1 MVILSKQ
8 AEVVANKRY
17 FQKDDDNNTIEDSD
31 GLFHR
36 VAKHVAS
43 ADSRYGTLGVEIE
56 MTTGD
61 FLDMMSNL
69 EFIPNSPTLMNAGTG
84 QGTLSACFVL
94 PISDS
99 MEGIMKAATDSA
111 MVQKF
116 GGGTGFSLSLL
127 RPRGSSIKSTHG
139 IACGPIEVLKTLSRV
154 SSMITQGGK
163 RDGANMAV
171 MSVYHPDIRE
181 FISCKQTEGDLHN
194 FNISVGVDSNFMSA
208 AEAGVTYP
216 LIDPHTKKVTGYES
230 ASDILDII
238 IDGAWKNGE
247 PGVVFLDRIN
257 EDNKVIAAH
266 GEMIAT
272 NPCGEQ
278 PLLPNESCNL
288 GSINLSRFYI
298 DGNESNWRGNIDWD
312 RLAVVTR
319 QSVHFLDNIIDINEY
334 ATPEIKEQTR
344 ATRKIGLGIMGFADL
359 LIQLR
364 IAYNSKLGREVGEG
378 LIQFIREIADD
389 ESIELGKARG
399 TFPSWKESTYESNEP
414 YRNACRLTVAP
425 TGTISML
432 ADCSSGV
439 EPIFALAYR
448 KGNILEGE
456 TLYYIN
462 RNFESDARENGFYS
476 DSLMEHL
483 SNGGSLHTRLE
494 VPTWVKEVY
503 VTAPDI
509 SPLDHVEMQSVFQN
523 HIDSGIS
530 KTINFN
536 NEATKDDVRTAYMS
550 AWRTGCKGI
559 TVYRAGSR
567 DKEVLISG
575 TIAEKTDQLSIIEV
589 EVGVQALS
597 NANAETLISNSVAP
611 SDEPCCDDPF
621 IIHENGCW
629 TCKNCSFGK
638 CDI

>member
-1 MVILSKQ
+1 MNQ
-8 AEVVANKRY
+8 
-17 FQKDDDNNTIEDSD
+17 
-31 GLFHR
+31 
-36 VAKHVAS
+36 
-43 ADSRYGTLGVEIE
+43 
-56 MTTGD
+56 TG
-61 FLDMMSNL
+61 
-69 EFIPNSPTLMNAGTG
+69 A
-84 QGTLSACFVL
+84 
-94 PISDS
+94 
-99 MEGIMKAATDSA
+99 
-111 MVQKF
+111 
-116 GGGTGFSLSLL
+116 
-127 RPRGSSIKSTHG
+127 
-139 IACGPIEVLKTLSRV
+139 
-154 SSMITQGGK
+154 
-163 RDGANMAV
+163 
-171 MSVYHPDIRE
+171 
-181 FISCKQTEGDLHN
+181 
-194 FNISVGVDSNFMSA
+194 
-208 AEAGVTYP
+208 
-216 LIDPHTKKVTGYES
+216 
-230 ASDILDII
+230 
-238 IDGAWKNGE
+238 
-247 PGVVFLDRIN
+247 
-257 EDNKVIAAH
+257 
-266 GEMIAT
+266 
-272 NPCGEQ
+272 
-278 PLLPNESCNL
+278 
-288 GSINLSRFYI
+288 
-298 DGNESNWRGNIDWD
+298 GNIDWN
-312 RLAVVTR
+312 RLEVVTR

-364 IAYNSKLGREVGEG
+364 IAYNSKLGREVGES
-378 LIQFIREIADD
+378 LIKFIREIADD
-389 ESIELGKARG
+389 ESIELGKVRG
-399 TFPSWKESTYESNEP
+399 VFPSWKESTYESDEP

-462 RNFESDARENGFYS
+462 RNFESDAKENGFYS
-476 DSLMEHL
+476 DNLMEHL

-494 VPTWVKEVY
+494 VPTWAKEVY

-509 SPLDHVEMQSVFQN
+509 SPLDHVEMQAVFQK

-536 NEATKDDVRTAYMS
+536 NEATKNDVRTAYMS

-575 TIAEKTDQLSIIEV
+575 TIAEKTEQLSIIEV
-589 EVGVQALS
+589 EVGVQAL
-597 NANAETLISNSVAP
+597 ANATSETSISNSVIP

-629 TCKNCSFGK
+629 TCKSCSFGK